1 MASAKKQ
8 KMEGE
13 GKGEE
18 DERPTICFVTGNAN
32 KLREVK
38 AIFGDDFPFRM
49 VNRKT
54 RTQHAKHTQQ
64 HTHHSHAL
72 PTTPLLPRF
81 FRATTQRDRTR
92 SYLTRSLARSLL
104 CRFARSLT
112 FVTRSLVTYYTV
124 LLSSGPPATTP
135 WHTEKID
142 LPELQG
148 EPEEVSTEKCK
159 LAAAHAQCAVM
170 TEDTSLVRQ
179 QRGRGWARVGVG
191 TRICTSGRDC
201 LRVCCLS
208 ASLPLYLSASLLLAG

>member
-1 MASAKKQ
+1 MAAKKQ

-54 RTQHAKHTQQ
+54 HPSFACSYKPFRCHSFTRHHTARSNSFVPGPKPRTLAP
-64 HTHHSHAL
+64 L
-72 PTTPLLPRF
+72 P
-81 FRATTQRDRTR
+81 
-92 SYLTRSLARSLL
+92 TRSLPHLRHSLSGYLHPLISLL
-104 CRFARSLT
+104 AHLRFL
-112 FVTRSLVTYYTV
+112 
-124 LLSSGPPATTP
+124 
-135 WHTEKID
+135 HHCTEKID

-179 QRGRGWARVGVG
+179 QRGQGW
-191 TRICTSGRDC
+191 DED
-201 LRVCCLS
+201 L
-208 ASLPLYLSASLLLAG
+208 

>member
-1 MASAKKQ
+1 MAYIGNWFWKTILENPMASVKKQ

-54 RTQHAKHTQQ
+54 RTQHAKHTQ
-64 HTHHSHAL
+64 HTHQSHAL

-112 FVTRSLVTYYTV
+112 FVTRSLVT
-124 LLSSGPPATTP
+124 TTP
-135 WHTEKID
+135 FCSLLAHPQPPHGT
-142 LPELQG
+142 QRR
-148 EPEEVSTEKCK
+148 STCPSSR
-159 LAAAHAQCAVM
+159 A
-170 TEDTSLVRQ
+170 SPR
-179 QRGRGWARVGVG
+179 RSPPR
-191 TRICTSGRDC
+191 
-201 LRVCCLS
+201 S
-208 ASLPLYLSASLLLAG
+208 ASSPPPMPSVPS